1 LRIAFTTILVTGRR
15 NSIAW
20 EAGGASIQGVSGRG
34 IVESIGVLSWEVKL
48 LRKGVMLH
56 WGIRIFSS
64 VIHSR
69 QKISLEHYLPD
80 IFSSPMW
87 FRCPPQHLNTVPE
100 EVPIDM
106 NLDSVQS

>member
-1 LRIAFTTILVTGRR
+1 M
-15 NSIAW
+15 
-20 EAGGASIQGVSGRG
+20 
-34 IVESIGVLSWEVKL
+34 ESIGVLSWEVKM

-56 WGIRIFSS
+56 WGIQIFSS

-69 QKISLEHYLPD
+69 QKISLEYYLPD

-87 FRCPPQHLNTVPE
+87 FGCPPEHLNTVPE